1 MPLPHTS
8 PGNNRDFDVTRTNAA
23 LLYHP
28 DSFQIKRNELKGRH
42 VASASFLEGFVRHSG
57 TGEVIGAVSDMAFG
71 DPFVESVT
79 EYRADRV
86 EGPMPQADVVST
98 NDHARLGE
106 IGALFCADPM
116 LSGFA
121 RRRAPSGSR
130 SYSLCGITHT
140 ISSKEVQAGLAS
152 FLTAPLQPWD
162 ALICTSR
169 SVRDVIE
176 GMHQRYGERLA
187 AVHGTRPRLSAR
199 LETIPLGLD
208 APFYARHG
216 ADGQA
221 RATLRAKLGVAEDDI
236 VVLFLGRLAFHAKA
250 HPYPMYVAMQRAQ
263 ERLKQEGRQLHFLMT
278 GQFANKH
285 VGPNFRGSAVEA
297 CPNVPVHFIDGT
309 PGPESWASWAAA
321 DIFLSL
327 SDNIQESFGIT
338 PIEAMAAGLPCVV
351 SDWDGYKD
359 TIPDREVGF
368 RVPTRMAPSGYGGG
382 LAKGYAEGQMTYD
395 RFIGTVCL
403 MTEVEVDAAAQAI
416 WRLAVNPEMR
426 RRMGAAGQ
434 ARAHTVYDWSV
445 IVPRYQELWGELAQ
459 IRAMAEE
466 APAGPSGP
474 PPVLED
480 PTTVFAG
487 FGSQRIDGDL
497 TVTAVQDRGTIET
510 LLANGMTNFTPG
522 LVLDSEGCNALYD
535 EIMRTPSTLS
545 DLATKAPANV
555 RHQLVR
561 TVIWMA
567 KFGLVSF
574 SH

>member
-1 MPLPHTS
+1 M
-8 PGNNRDFDVTRTNAA
+8 TRTNAA

-42 VASASFLEGFVRHSG
+42 VASASFLEGFVRHSR
-57 TGEVIGAVSDMAFG
+57 TDTVIGAVPEPRFRE
-71 DPFVESVT
+71 PFVESVA
-79 EYRADRV
+79 EYRAGRID
-86 EGPMPQADVVST
+86 GPVPQADVVST
-98 NDHARLGE
+98 GDHARLGE
-106 IGALFCADPM
+106 VGTLFCADPM
-116 LSGFA
+116 LSAFA
-121 RRRAPSGSR
+121 RRRAQGGHR
-130 SYSLCGITHT
+130 AYSLCGITHT

-187 AVHGTRPRLSAR
+187 SVHGARPRQPAR

-208 APFYARHG
+208 APFYAKHG

-221 RATLRAKLGVAEDDI
+221 RSALRAKLGVAEDDI

-263 ERLKQEGRQLHFLMT
+263 ERLRQDGRQLHFLMT
-278 GQFANKH
+278 GQFANAH
-285 VGPNFRGSAVEA
+285 AEPIFRSSVAEA
-297 CPNVPVHFIDGT
+297 CPDVPVHFLDGT

-359 TIPDREVGF
+359 TIPDREAGF
-368 RVPTRMAPSGYGGG
+368 RVPTRMAPAGYGRG
-382 LAKGYAEGQMTYD
+382 LAKSYADGATTYD
-395 RFIGTVCL
+395 RFIGAVCL
-403 MTEVEVDAAAQAI
+403 MTEVEVDAAAEAI
-416 WRLAVNPEMR
+416 WRLAANPEMR

-445 IVPRYQELWGELAQ
+445 VVPRYQELWAELAEV
-459 IRAMAEE
+459 RAAAEE
-466 APAGPSGP
+466 VPSGPAGPA
-474 PPVLED
+474 PVLED

-487 FGSQRIDGDL
+487 FPSDRIDGE
-497 TVTAVQDRGTIET
+497 TRVTAVQDRPAIET

-522 LVLDSEGCNALYD
+522 LVFDRQGCTDVYD
-535 EIMRTPSTLS
+535 EIIRTPSNLS
-545 DLATKAPANV
+545 GLAAKVPANA
-555 RHQLVR
+555 RPQLVR

-567 KFGLVSF
+567 KFGLVSL
-574 SH
+574 SR